1 MLHRLLCPRTKSS
14 IHSAL
19 TEDEGNLSKP
29 KSGNNFSNILLES
42 IDQAFTLLGEKAK
55 TSIYIQLETKF
66 AIPRK
71 DIPKRAGDFSVALE
85 QIFGLAAPQLEILI
99 MKYLNQK
106 VNCAYDWVGPNWL
119 VPDLTFIKYVKLLE
133 LWCEENEKIWEL
145 EVRINVERQEQRT
158 Q

>member
-1 MLHRLLCPRTKSS
+1 M
-14 IHSAL
+14 HSPL
-19 TEDEGNLSKP
+19 TEDEGNLSKR
-29 KSGNNFSNILLES
+29 KQGNEFNNILLES

-66 AIPRK
+66 SIPRK
-71 DIPKRAGDFSVALE
+71 DIPRKVGDFSDALE

-106 VNCAYDWVGPNWL
+106 VNCAYNWIGPKWL
-119 VPDLTFIKYVKLLE
+119 VPDLTLTKYIKLLE
-133 LWCEENEKIWEL
+133 MWCEKKEKTWEL
-145 EVRINVERQEQRT
+145 EVMINAEERQEQRT

>member
-1 MLHRLLCPRTKSS
+1 MLSP
-14 IHSAL
+14 L
-19 TEDEGNLSKP
+19 TEDEGNLSKR
-29 KSGNNFSNILLES
+29 KRGNKFSNILLES

-66 AIPRK
+66 SIPRK
-71 DIPKRAGDFSVALE
+71 DIPRKVGDFSDALE

-106 VNCAYDWVGPNWL
+106 VNCAYDWIGPKWL
-119 VPDLTFIKYVKLLE
+119 VPDLTLTKYIKLLE
-133 LWCEENEKIWEL
+133 LWCEENDKIWEL
-145 EVRINVERQEQRT
+145 EVMINAEERQEQRT

>member
-1 MLHRLLCPRTKSS
+1 M
-14 IHSAL
+14 
-19 TEDEGNLSKP
+19 SKQ
-29 KSGNNFSNILLES
+29 KSGNNFSNVLLES
-42 IDQAFTLLGEKAK
+42 IDQAFSLLGEKAK
-55 TSIYIQLETKF
+55 TSIYIHLEIKF

-71 DIPKRAGDFSVALE
+71 DIPKRVGDFSDALE

-119 VPDLTFIKYVKLLE
+119 VPDLTLTKYIKLLE
-133 LWCEENEKIWEL
+133 WWCEENEKSWEL
-145 EVRINVERQEQRT
+145 EVKINTEERQEQRT

>member
-1 MLHRLLCPRTKSS
+1 METTLAISYWNRLTRL
-14 IHSAL
+14 
-19 TEDEGNLSKP
+19 
-29 KSGNNFSNILLES
+29 
-42 IDQAFTLLGEKAK
+42 FTLLGEKAR
-55 TSIYIQLETKF
+55 TSIYIQLEIHF

-71 DIPKRAGDFSVALE
+71 DIPKRVGDFSDALE

-119 VPDLTFIKYVKLLE
+119 IPDLTLTKYIKLLE
-133 LWCEENEKIWEL
+133 LWCEENEKSWEL
-145 EVRINVERQEQRT
+145 EVRINAEERQEQRA

>member
-1 MLHRLLCPRTKSS
+1 MSKRKR
-14 IHSAL
+14 
-19 TEDEGNLSKP
+19 GNK
-29 KSGNNFSNILLES
+29 FCDILLES
-42 IDQAFTLLGEKAK
+42 IDQAFFLLGEKAK

-71 DIPKRAGDFSVALE
+71 NIPKRVGDFSDALE

-119 VPDLTFIKYVKLLE
+119 VPDLTFTKYVKLLE
-133 LWCEENEKIWEL
+133 LWCEEKEKNWEL
-145 EVRINVERQEQRT
+145 EVMINAEERQEQRT